1 MLIPAPKPKASPEQL
16 TLQDQLIAACKQGDE
31 KTVKTLLEQGAK
43 PDMANA
49 KGEQPLG
56 AAVWGICPDVVNA
69 LLKQTGGVALMTWK
83 ECEKHNM
90 AIYKEIFIVDKF
102 APKKFKEWSDL
113 LKKIDSSLF
122 IRSAH
127 LKKADD
133 SWHNNDSA
141 NWDNWKASVELH
153 ANEWWMSTT
162 IGRMNVIV
170 RETEKEFAYY
180 RSQIEQEIVK
190 IASHSKVST

>member
-1 MLIPAPKPKASPEQL
+1 M
-16 TLQDQLIAACKQGDE
+16 
-31 KTVKTLLEQGAK
+31 
-43 PDMANA
+43 
-49 KGEQPLG
+49 
-56 AAVWGICPDVVNA
+56 CPDVVNA

-190 IASHSKVST
+190 IASHSKVSPDLLSSSTASLLSTQTTSSIESKSLPSVSQNPQILMPASKPKATPRN